1 MAEQKT
7 KKKSGISWRLGIKSV
22 PLHPEMVAPQG
33 VQPQGLGYGVM
44 VAQDILVVLVLV
56 RTQVAQPIF
65 RETPLRNTKA
75 AFPLFYGLVMKIPY
89 IHGHFH
95 PWPGRKMPSPR
106 EAWLFPSG
114 GKYFFHGR
122 EEFFPREGN
131 RCRHRRQ
138 VRLEAE
144 AMGKILTG
152 A

>member
-1 MAEQKT
+1 
-7 KKKSGISWRLGIKSV
+7 
-22 PLHPEMVAPQG
+22 MVAPQG
-33 VQPQGLGYGVM
+33 VQLQGLGYGVM

-89 IHGHFH
+89 IHGHFY
-95 PWPGRKMPSPR
+95 PWPGREMPSPR

-122 EEFFPREGN
+122 EDFFPREGN
-131 RCRHRRQ
+131 RCQHRRV